1 LLGDLV
7 QIGDGTTLLGR
18 PEETEAHVPE
28 ALRLSPRDN
37 RAYLWCLFAGLAK
50 FHLGN
55 EEEAVA
61 WVRRSVEI
69 NRSFPGAHFLLAA
82 ALARLGRFR
91 EARSEVQEGLAIVP
105 TFTVADFAPITDY

>member
-7 QIGDGTTLLGR
+7 QIGDGKTLLGR

-28 ALRLSPRDN
+28 ALCLSPRDN
-37 RAYLWCLFAGLAK
+37 RAYFWCLFAGLAK

-69 NRSFPGAHFLLAA
+69 NRSFQAHISFWPPHWRGSGGSAKRDPKCRKDLQS
-82 ALARLGRFR
+82 FQSS
-91 EARSEVQEGLAIVP
+91 RSP
-105 TFTVADFAPITDY
+105 DFAPITDY